1 MGTPIRPSPAGP
13 GSKPETTFT
22 RNLRYEFADEEG
34 RALVGSWAIS
44 LTLGLAWLALV
55 FFYPTTLRPTLL
67 PEEPEPIEVVIAEEQ
82 AAVAAAATPQP
93 GEAERPPAPGPTNR
107 PAGPRGPQP
116 GTPRPGR
123 PGSRTE
129 QTSTGAIGDA
139 FGTGSG
145 SGTGGLVGDV
155 SGILRGVD
163 VSSGTGGTGGGRGGT
178 GGGGTGG
185 RAVLGMGEGGQGSR
199 TPGRGGIGGGLGTG
213 GGGGGGVG
221 GVGGGGG
228 VTRAAV
234 RVRAPDV
241 VRAEGL
247 GGARRDVSDLG
258 TFVRSRESQ
267 LRHCYQENGLK
278 VNPNLAGTVTVAITL
293 TGAGNVTG
301 ARVTNRTWSGPGAS
315 QAESCILAR
324 IRSWR
329 FPSSEAGGGTFSF
342 PFNFTT

>member
-1 MGTPIRPSPAGP
+1 
-13 GSKPETTFT
+13 
-22 RNLRYEFADEEG
+22 
-34 RALVGSWAIS
+34 
-44 LTLGLAWLALV
+44 
-55 FFYPTTLRPTLL
+55 
-67 PEEPEPIEVVIAEEQ
+67 
-82 AAVAAAATPQP
+82 
-93 GEAERPPAPGPTNR
+93 
-107 PAGPRGPQP
+107 
-116 GTPRPGR
+116 
-123 PGSRTE
+123 
-129 QTSTGAIGDA
+129 
-139 FGTGSG
+139 
-145 SGTGGLVGDV
+145 
-155 SGILRGVD
+155 
-163 VSSGTGGTGGGRGGT
+163 
-178 GGGGTGG
+178 
-185 RAVLGMGEGGQGSR
+185 
-199 TPGRGGIGGGLGTG
+199 
-213 GGGGGGVG
+213 
-221 GVGGGGG
+221 
-228 VTRAAV
+228 
-234 RVRAPDV
+234 VRAPDV